1 LHGATDVVVGICQI
15 DLRIPGNA
23 SLKGKRKVLRQIID
37 RVKNRYNIS
46 ISEIG
51 DNDLWQRSKLGVS
64 VVGNDSRHINSS
76 LDKILDFIEGMNIA
90 EMIHFEIEIIHVH
103 GRDG

>member
-1 LHGATDVVVGICQI
+1 M
-15 DLRIPGNA
+15 RIPGNA
-23 SLKGKRKVLRQIID
+23 SLKGKRKVLRKIID

-51 DNDLWQRSKLGVS
+51 DNDLWQRSQLGLS

-76 LDKILDFIEGMNIA
+76 LDKIINFIEGMNVA
-90 EMIHFEIEIIHVH
+90 EIIDSEIEIIHIH

>member
-1 LHGATDVVVGICQI
+1 V

-23 SLKGKRKVLRQIID
+23 SLKGKRKVLRKIID

-51 DNDLWQRSKLGVS
+51 DNDLWQRSQLGLS

-76 LDKILDFIEGMNIA
+76 LDKIINFIDGMNVA
-90 EMIHFEIEIIHVH
+90 EIVHSEIEIIHVH

>member
-1 LHGATDVVVGICQI
+1 VVVGVCQV
-15 DLRIPGNA
+15 DLLIPGNA
-23 SLKGKRKVLRQIID
+23 SLKGKRKVLRRIID

-51 DNDLWQRSKLGVS
+51 DNDLWQRSQLGFS

-76 LDKILDFIEGMNIA
+76 LDKIINFIDGMNVA
-90 EMIHFEIEIIHVH
+90 EIIHSEIEIIHVH
-103 GRDG
+103 DRDG

>member
-1 LHGATDVVVGICQI
+1 MVVGVCWI

-23 SLKGKRKVLRQIID
+23 SLKGKRKVLRKIID
-37 RVKNRYNIS
+37 RVKNRYNTS

-51 DNDLWQRSKLGVS
+51 DNDLWQRSQLGLS

-76 LDKILDFIEGMNIA
+76 LDKIINFIEGMNVA
-90 EMIHFEIEIIHVH
+90 EIIDSEIEIIHIH

>member
-1 LHGATDVVVGICQI
+1 VVVGVCRV

-23 SLKGKRKVLRQIID
+23 SLKGKRKVLRKIID

-51 DNDLWQRSKLGVS
+51 DNDLWQRSQLGLS

-76 LDKILDFIEGMNIA
+76 LDKIINFIEGMNVA
-90 EMIHFEIEIIHVH
+90 EIIDSEIEIIHIH

>member
-1 LHGATDVVVGICQI
+1 VVVGVCQV

-23 SLKGKRKVLRQIID
+23 SLKGKRKVLRKIID
-37 RVKNRYNIS
+37 RVQNRYNIS

-51 DNDLWQRSKLGVS
+51 DNDLWQRSQLGLS

-76 LDKILDFIEGMNIA
+76 LDKIINFIDGMNVA
-90 EMIHFEIEIIHVH
+90 EIVHSEIEIIHVH

>member
-1 LHGATDVVVGICQI
+1 VVVGVCRV

-23 SLKGKRKVLRQIID
+23 SLKGKRKVLRKIID

-51 DNDLWQRSKLGVS
+51 DNDLWQRSQLGLS

-76 LDKILDFIEGMNIA
+76 LDKIINFMEGMNVA
-90 EMIHFEIEIIHVH
+90 EIIDSEIEIIHIH

>member
-1 LHGATDVVVGICQI
+1 MVVGVCRV

-23 SLKGKRKVLRQIID
+23 SLKGKRKVLRKIID

-51 DNDLWQRSKLGVS
+51 DNDLWQRSQLGLS

-76 LDKILDFIEGMNIA
+76 LDKIIDFIDGMNVA
-90 EMIHFEIEIIHVH
+90 EIIDSEIEIIHIH
-103 GRDG
+103 GRDD

>member
-1 LHGATDVVVGICQI
+1 VVVGVCQV
-15 DLRIPGNA
+15 DLLIPGNA
-23 SLKGKRKVLRQIID
+23 SLKGKRKVLRKIID

-51 DNDLWQRSKLGVS
+51 DNDLWQRSQLGLS

-76 LDKILDFIEGMNIA
+76 LDKIINFIDGMNVA
-90 EMIHFEIEIIHVH
+90 EIIRSEIEIINIH

>member
-1 LHGATDVVVGICQI
+1 M

-23 SLKGKRKVLRQIID
+23 SLKGKRKVLRKIID

-51 DNDLWQRSKLGVS
+51 DNDLWQRSQLGLS

-76 LDKILDFIEGMNIA
+76 LDKIINFIDGMNVA
-90 EMIHFEIEIIHVH
+90 EIVHSEIEIIHVH

>member
-1 LHGATDVVVGICQI
+1 MVVGVCQV

-23 SLKGKRKVLRQIID
+23 SLKGKRKVLRKIID

-51 DNDLWQRSKLGVS
+51 DNDLWQRSQLGLS

-76 LDKILDFIEGMNIA
+76 LDKIINFIDGMNVA
-90 EMIHFEIEIIHVH
+90 EIVHSEIEIIHVH

>member
-1 LHGATDVVVGICQI
+1 MWGECELVVGVCQV
-15 DLRIPGNA
+15 DLLIPGNA
-23 SLKGKRKVLRQIID
+23 SLKGKRKVLRGIID

-51 DNDLWQRSKLGVS
+51 DNDLWQRSQLGLS
-64 VVGNDSRHINSS
+64 VVGNDTRHINSS
-76 LDKILDFIEGMNIA
+76 LDKVIDFIERMNVA
-90 EMIHFEIEIIHVH
+90 EVIGSQIEIIHVH

>member
-1 LHGATDVVVGICQI
+1 VVVGVCQV

-23 SLKGKRKVLRQIID
+23 SLKGKRKVLRKIID

-51 DNDLWQRSKLGVS
+51 DNDLWQRSQLGLS

-76 LDKILDFIEGMNIA
+76 LDKIINFIDGMNVA
-90 EMIHFEIEIIHVH
+90 EIVHSEIEIIHVH

>member
-1 LHGATDVVVGICQI
+1 VVVGVCQV

-23 SLKGKRKVLRQIID
+23 SLKGKRRVLRKIID

-51 DNDLWQRSKLGVS
+51 DNDLWQRSLLGLS

-76 LDKILDFIEGMNIA
+76 LDKIIGFIDSLNVADI
-90 EMIHFEIEIIHVH
+90 IHSEIEIIHIH
-103 GRDG
+103 GPHG

>member
-1 LHGATDVVVGICQI
+1 M

-23 SLKGKRKVLRQIID
+23 SLKGKRKVLRKIID

-51 DNDLWQRSKLGVS
+51 DNDLWQRSQLGLS

-76 LDKILDFIEGMNIA
+76 LDKIVNFIDGMNVA
-90 EMIHFEIEIIHVH
+90 EIVHSEIEIIHVH

>member
-1 LHGATDVVVGICQI
+1 MVVGVCQI
-15 DLRIPGNA
+15 DLLIPGNA

-51 DNDLWQRSKLGVS
+51 DNDLWQRSQLGLS

-76 LDKILDFIEGMNIA
+76 LDKIINFIEGMNVA
-90 EMIHFEIEIIHVH
+90 EIIHSELEIVH
-103 GRDG
+103 FHGGER

>member
-1 LHGATDVVVGICQI
+1 MVVGVCRV

-23 SLKGKRKVLRQIID
+23 SLKGKRKVLRKIID

-51 DNDLWQRSKLGVS
+51 DNDLWQRSQLGLS

-76 LDKILDFIEGMNIA
+76 LDKIINFIEGMNVA
-90 EMIHFEIEIIHVH
+90 EIIDSEIEIIHIH

>member
-1 LHGATDVVVGICQI
+1 M

-23 SLKGKRKVLRQIID
+23 SLKGKRKVLRKIID

-46 ISEIG
+46 IAEVG
-51 DNDLWQRSKLGVS
+51 DNDLWQRSQLGLS

-76 LDKILDFIEGMNIA
+76 LDKIINFIDGMNVA
-90 EMIHFEIEIIHVH
+90 EIVHSEIEIIHVH

>member
-1 LHGATDVVVGICQI
+1 MVVGVCQV
-15 DLRIPGNA
+15 DLLIPGNA
-23 SLKGKRKVLRQIID
+23 SLKGKRKVLRRIID

-51 DNDLWQRSKLGVS
+51 DNDLWQRSQLGFS

-76 LDKILDFIEGMNIA
+76 LDKIINFIDGMNVA
-90 EMIHFEIEIIHVH
+90 EIIHSEIEIIHVH
-103 GRDG
+103 DRDG

>member
-1 LHGATDVVVGICQI
+1 MVVGVCQV
-15 DLRIPGNA
+15 DLLIPGNA
-23 SLKGKRKVLRQIID
+23 SLKGKRKVLRKIID

-51 DNDLWQRSKLGVS
+51 DNDLWQRSQLGLS

-76 LDKILDFIEGMNIA
+76 LDKIINFIDGMNVA
-90 EMIHFEIEIIHVH
+90 EIIRSEIEIIHIH